1 MIKSLINRAIKLP
14 LLSNVIAL
22 AVTVFAFILIKSKL
36 DEKYAASNHPVDYA
50 TGQTSFNGETIK
62 GYYQTMIDAGTLD
75 IYWQTQFIDFGFIV
89 AIFCIGLFTGALVAR
104 FARVGSWGRK
114 LGRFAAF
121 AIIMGALCDVIE
133 NLISFVM
140 LSNPVNFQSW
150 IALPYSGFAVLKFLL
165 ITLGVLGVL
174 ASILMTLIG
183 RLAQR
188 PKIG

>member
-1 MIKSLINRAIKLP
+1 MIMKLVSKVIGMP
-14 LLSNVIAL
+14 LWSNIIAL
-22 AVTVFAFILIKSKL
+22 PIIFAAFNWIKSKL
-36 DEKYAASNHPVDYA
+36 DSSYAASNHPVDYA

-140 LSNPVNFQSW
+140 LSNPVNFQHW
-150 IALPYSGFAVLKFLL
+150 IALPYSGFAALKFLL
-165 ITLGVLGVL
+165 ITLGVFGVL
-174 ASILMTLIG
+174 ASILMTAIG